1 MLREM
6 QTPTTAQTATLF
18 QKRTLSI
25 DEAIQYL
32 REVHGL
38 RVARSTIWKKRSTH
52 KETFIGRRSPFGKL
66 IFTPEEIDR
75 YVATGDARAT
85 TETVEA

>member
-1 MLREM
+1 M
-6 QTPTTAQTATLF
+6 QAPTITAQPAATF
-18 QKRTLSI
+18 QQRTLSI
-25 DEAIQYL
+25 DGAIQYFHD
-32 REVHGL
+32 VHGL
-38 RVARSTIWKKRSTH
+38 KVARSTIWKKRSTH

-85 TETVEA
+85 VANAEA